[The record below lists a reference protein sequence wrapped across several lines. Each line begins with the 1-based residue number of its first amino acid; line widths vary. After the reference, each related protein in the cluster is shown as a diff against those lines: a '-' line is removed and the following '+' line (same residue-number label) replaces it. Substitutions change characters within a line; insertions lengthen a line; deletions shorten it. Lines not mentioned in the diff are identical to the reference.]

1 MAKKN
6 KRLPSFI
13 PASKQ
18 QNKAKKKKVVEEP
31 DRTSVYE
38 EHLRAKIHS
47 FYQTLDKADKDL
59 TFDDLELLAR
69 RLVLFEE
76 VSVKDY
82 ALRLVRW
89 CATYPE
95 RLNFDLAAC
104 RDFIQ
109 VLQFH
114 FCDHD
119 GPYEPFKAIY
129 TKEEAWE
136 IANWIYTVVIALS
149 EDGYVALKD
158 TESKRIMRGLDFWAN
173 FGEFIP

>member
-1 MAKKN
+1 MKKRHVN
-6 KRLPSFI
+6 HPLKQPKRAPEVD
-13 PASKQ
+13 PEQAYREYMG
-18 QNKAKKKKVVEEP
+18 V
-31 DRTSVYE
+31 
-38 EHLRAKIHS
+38 KIQS
-47 FYQTLDKADKDL
+47 FYQTLDKADEDL

-76 VSVKDY
+76 VSIKDY
-82 ALRLVRW
+82 ALRLIRW

-95 RLNFDLAAC
+95 RLNFDLTAC

-149 EDGYVALKD
+149 EGGYVALKD
-158 TESKRIMRGLDFWAN
+158 NESKRIMRGLEFWSD
-173 FGEFIP
+173 FGEFTP

>member
-1 MAKKN
+1 M
-6 KRLPSFI
+6 S
-13 PASKQ
+13 
-18 QNKAKKKKVVEEP
+18 
-31 DRTSVYE
+31 DRKSVYE

-76 VSVKDY
+76 ACVKDY
-82 ALRLVRW
+82 ALRLIRW

-95 RLNFDLAAC
+95 RLNFDLTAC

-158 TESKRIMRGLDFWAN
+158 NESKRIMRGLEFWAELGG
-173 FGEFIP
+173 FTP